1 METTKHSEN
10 MEIQIIEVARQMFL
24 ENGYKNTN
32 MSDIA
37 SNIGI
42 NRTTLH
48 YYYNTKEKLF
58 KAIFGKIIQSFLPK
72 IQDILLNEEPFFDK
86 LDKVLDIY
94 FDIFLTTPYL
104 PKFIIGEINRDVNQ
118 LLDAAYSIGFKNYIE
133 LVSKKINEEMEKGNI
148 KRIPIHIILMSFIS
162 QLTFPFIAKN
172 LIEEILRTDNK
183 KLEDIIKQWKE
194 VIIMQMKALLMVNN
208 RLHS

>member
-1 METTKHSEN
+1 MEISKHSES
-10 MEIQIIEVARQMFL
+10 METQIIEVAKQMFL
-24 ENGYKNTN
+24 EYGYKNTN
-32 MSDIA
+32 MCDIA

-58 KAIFGKIIQSFLPK
+58 QAVFGTIIQTFLPK
-72 IQDILLNEEPFFDK
+72 IQDILINEEPFFDK
-86 LDKVLDIY
+86 LGKVIDIY

-104 PKFIIGEINRDVNQ
+104 PKFIISEINRDVNQ
-118 LLDAAYSIGFKNYIE
+118 LLNVAYSVGFGNYIE
-133 LVSKKINEEMEKGNI
+133 LVSKIINQEMDKGNM
-148 KRIPIHIILMSFIS
+148 KRVEIHIILMSFIS

-183 KLEDIIKQWKE
+183 KLEDIIQQWKE
-194 VIIMQMKALLMVNN
+194 VIMMQMKALLKVNK
-208 RLHS
+208 